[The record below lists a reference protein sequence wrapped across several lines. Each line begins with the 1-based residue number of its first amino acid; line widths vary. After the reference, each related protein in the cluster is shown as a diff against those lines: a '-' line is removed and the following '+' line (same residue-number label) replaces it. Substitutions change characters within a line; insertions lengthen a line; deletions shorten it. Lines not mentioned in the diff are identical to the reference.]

1 VGAVAQ
7 TGEVFSNPTVIPV
20 GYGIRRSDGVPVGNR
35 SDFRAVLSFPI
46 PDAIPSNA
54 IVQRARLTL
63 VQLSPNDSADI
74 PGFGNRGLGF
84 FFLEPTPHNLQANRV
99 VFQEVQL
106 GAVNNVFSADF
117 NAPATSDLVT
127 LSFTGNVLGGNVSAG
142 TRTADV
148 VPGVQRAVSA
158 SGPRFYQVRL
168 QCARE
173 VWNNQVTPAFVSVL
187 ATASASVSVAAP
199 TASASGALGPAIL
212 TGTLLVPANVGVAA
226 GVTTAPVVDNVLATA
241 TLDVAGATTQIG
253 FGPFTAT
260 VSVSNALPGGGTVSA
275 SVPLTFGSFTQ
286 SAQLPSTQVTQNFL
300 AGFLSNIPPNGS
312 TFVVPKLTTGPLGPG
327 GTFTVPFG
335 PLVAPAGFVAPT
347 ASVSASASVTAS
359 VSFNVT
365 SPVSYEVSQGATGT
379 CRAEF
384 DREPATGTGAGP
396 ITTARGPRLDIT
408 FTIPR

>member
-1 VGAVAQ
+1 VGAIAQ

-20 GYGIRRSDGVPVGNR
+20 GYGIRRSDAVPVGTR

-106 GAVNNVFSADF
+106 GAVNNVLSSDF
-117 NAPATSDLVT
+117 AAPATSDLVT

-173 VWNNQVTPAFVSVL
+173 VWNNQANPAFVSAL
-187 ATASASVSVAAP
+187 ATASASVSVSV
-199 TASASGALGPAIL
+199 SAS
-212 TGTLLVPANVGVAA
+212 
-226 GVTTAPVVDNVLATA
+226 ATA
-241 TLDVAGATTQIG
+241 TRGPSILLGLLYFQAAANANAGDTTAAVNASD
-253 FGPFTAT
+253 PVTAT
-260 VSVSNALPGGGTVSA
+260 LTFDQATRQVLFNSFTTAVGVSNALPNGSTVA
-275 SVPLTFGSFTQ
+275 VSVPLTFGSFTQ
-286 SAQLPSTQVTQNFL
+286 SAQLQIASQSQNNFN
-300 AGFLSNIPPNGS
+300 AGILSNIAAG
-312 TFVVPKLTTGPLGPG
+312 TFIVPKTTAGALNARD
-327 GTFTVPFG
+327 TFSVSLG
-335 PLVAPAGFVAPT
+335 PLVAPAVFGAFAPT
-347 ASVSASASVTAS
+347 ASVSASAAVTAS

-365 SPVSYEVSQGATGT
+365 SPVNYEVSQGAAGT

-384 DREPATGTGAGP
+384 DREPATGTGA
-396 ITTARGPRLDIT
+396 RGPRLDIT
-408 FTIPR
+408 FTVPR

>member
-1 VGAVAQ
+1 VAAIAQ

-20 GYGIRRSDGVPVGNR
+20 GYGIRRSDGVPVGTR

-106 GAVNNVFSADF
+106 GAVNNVLSSDF
-117 NAPATSDLVT
+117 AAPATSDLVT

-173 VWNNQVTPAFVSVL
+173 VWNNQANPAFVSAL
-187 ATASASVSVAAP
+187 ATASASVSVSV
-199 TASASGALGPAIL
+199 SAS
-212 TGTLLVPANVGVAA
+212 
-226 GVTTAPVVDNVLATA
+226 ATA
-241 TLDVAGATTQIG
+241 TRGPSILLGLLQFRAAGAAGANDQTAAVNASD
-253 FGPFTAT
+253 PVTAT
-260 VSVSNALPGGGTVSA
+260 LTFDQATRQVLFNSFTTAVGVSNALPNGSTVA
-275 SVPLTFGSFTQ
+275 VSVPLTFGSFTQ
-286 SAQLPSTQVTQNFL
+286 SAQLQIASQSQNNFN
-300 AGFLSNIPPNGS
+300 AGILSNIAA
-312 TFVVPKLTTGPLGPG
+312 
-327 GTFTVPFG
+327 GTFTVPKPGGALNPGDAFIVSLG
-335 PLVAPAGFVAPT
+335 PLVAPAVFGAFAPT
-347 ASVSASASVTAS
+347 ASVSASAAVTAS

-365 SPVSYEVSQGATGT
+365 SPVNYEVSQGAAGT

-384 DREPATGTGAGP
+384 DREPATGTGA
-396 ITTARGPRLDIT
+396 RGPRLDIT
-408 FTIPR
+408 FTVPR

>member
-1 VGAVAQ
+1 MGAVAQ

-63 VQLSPNDSADI
+63 VQLPPNDSADI

-173 VWNNQVTPAFVSVL
+173 VWNNQANPAFVSALATASESVSVS
-187 ATASASVSVAAP
+187 ATASASG
-199 TASASGALGPAIL
+199 TLGPLIL
-212 TGTLLVPANVGVAA
+212 TGTINLVANAAAAATDPTVQVAA
-226 GVTTAPVVDNVLATA
+226 TSVATA
-241 TLDVAGATTQIG
+241 TLNFAGATTQVG
-253 FGPFTAT
+253 FDSFTAT
-260 VSVSNALPGGGTVSA
+260 VSVSNALTSGSTVAA
-275 SVPLTFGSFTQ
+275 SVSLTFGSFTQ
-286 SAQLPSTQVTQNFL
+286 SAQLPTAQLIQNFT
-300 AGFLSNIPPNGS
+300 AGLLVNANA
-312 TFVVPKLTTGPLGPG
+312 
-327 GTFTVPFG
+327 GTFAITKLPGAVGVNNTFTIPFG
-335 PLVAPAGFVAPT
+335 PQVAPSALVAPT
-347 ASVSASASVTAS
+347 ASVSASAAVTAS

-365 SPVSYEVSQGATGT
+365 SPVNYEVSQGATGT

-384 DREPATGTGAGP
+384 DREPATGTGA
-396 ITTARGPRLDIT
+396 RGPRLDIT